1 MRTLGRK
8 IYGAQSPSAG
18 STGTRTRIVTF
29 GPKPGNRGAVD
40 SSYGSGARKETM
52 TDRAELFMRETD
64 AFSWYLEK
72 DPGLRSTIVAV
83 AWLDQRPDFD
93 LLSARLERATRLAP
107 RFRQRLLEPPGR
119 LAAPRWVGADFDLSL
134 HLHRI
139 DSPFPHTPVTVT
151 DFARI
156 QAMSGFDRSRPLWE
170 FTLVEHLVGDR
181 AALVMKV
188 HHSLTDGIGG
198 MQLASLLF
206 DTTGGAVPMDDVP
219 VPEFGRVPGTAELVR
234 ESLAY
239 DWQRV
244 SETVRHGLSNVLP
257 ATMQLARNPLRSMSD
272 TLATVRSVARFVEP
286 VPHTLSPIMT
296 GRGLDRHLDMIAV
309 DLHDL
314 KRAAKSVGGT
324 LNDAFVSSVSGGLR
338 RYHELHDASVAE
350 LRVTLPISIRKS
362 GDPVGGNRITLERFK
377 VPVGM
382 TDTAERVRVTGEQCR
397 VAGGDRAQPL
407 SDVIAGTLNLLPS
420 AVVGSMLKHVDF
432 VASNVAGVDT
442 QIFLAGAPV
451 SGYYAFGPTT
461 GSAVNATLLS
471 YNGTCC
477 VGFTID
483 TAAIS
488 DYDVLMR
495 CFREGFEE
503 VLELA
508 GDHRPVELAYG
519 PRQENAT

>member
-1 MRTLGRK
+1 
-8 IYGAQSPSAG
+8 
-18 STGTRTRIVTF
+18 
-29 GPKPGNRGAVD
+29 
-40 SSYGSGARKETM
+40 M
-52 TDRAELFMRETD
+52 TDRAELFMRDTD

-72 DPGLRSTIVAV
+72 DPGLRATIVAV

-119 LAAPRWVGADFDLSL
+119 LAAPRWIDTDFDLSL
-134 HLHRI
+134 HLRRI
-139 DSPFPHTPVTVT
+139 DSPLPHTPVTVT

-170 FTLVEHLVGDR
+170 FTLVEHLLGDR
-181 AALVMKV
+181 AAFVMKV

-206 DTTGGAVPMDDVP
+206 DTTAETPPMDDVP
-219 VPEFGRVPGTAELVR
+219 VPELERVPVTTELVR

-244 SETVRHGLSNVLP
+244 VETVRHGLSGVLP
-257 ATMQLARNPLRSMSD
+257 TTMHIARNPLRSMSD

-296 GRGLDRHLDMIAV
+296 GRSLDRHLDMIAV

-314 KRAAKSVGGT
+314 KRAGKSVGGT

-338 RYHELHDASVAE
+338 RYHELHDASVSE
-350 LRVTLPISIRKS
+350 LRITLPISIRKAD
-362 GDPVGGNRITLERFK
+362 DPVGGNRITLERFK

-382 TDTAERVRVTGEQCR
+382 VDAAERVRVTGKQCR
-397 VAGGDRAQPL
+397 VAGDDRAKPL

-420 AVVGSMLKHVDF
+420 GVVGSMLKHVDF
-432 VASNVAGVDT
+432 VASNVAGINAP
-442 QIFLAGAPV
+442 IFLAGALV
-451 SGYYAFGPTT
+451 SRYYAFGPTT

-483 TAAIS
+483 SAAVP

-503 VLELA
+503 VLELG
-508 GDHRPVELAYG
+508 GDHRPVEFAHVT
-519 PRQENAT
+519 RRENST

>member
-1 MRTLGRK
+1 
-8 IYGAQSPSAG
+8 
-18 STGTRTRIVTF
+18 
-29 GPKPGNRGAVD
+29 
-40 SSYGSGARKETM
+40 M
-52 TDRAELFMRETD
+52 TDRAELFMRDTD

-72 DPGLRSTIVAV
+72 DPGLRATIVAV
-83 AWLDQRPDFD
+83 AWLDQHPDFD

-107 RFRQRLLEPPGR
+107 RFRQRLVEPPGR
-119 LAAPRWVGADFDLSL
+119 LAAPRWIDTDFDLSL

-139 DSPFPHTPVTVT
+139 DSPLPHTPVTVA

-198 MQLASLLF
+198 MQLATLLF
-206 DTTGGAVPMDDVP
+206 DTTRETGPMGDVP
-219 VPEFGRVPGTAELVR
+219 VPESGRVPGTAQLVR

-239 DWQRV
+239 DWHRV
-244 SETVRHGLSNVLP
+244 SDTVRHGLSSALP
-257 ATMQLARNPLRSMSD
+257 TTMHIARNPLRSMSN
-272 TLATVRSVARFVEP
+272 TLAMVRSVARFVEP
-286 VPHTLSPIMT
+286 VPRTLSPIMT
-296 GRGLDRHLDMIAV
+296 GRSLDRQLDMIAV

-314 KRAAKSVGGT
+314 KKAGKSVGGT
-324 LNDAFVSSVSGGLR
+324 LNDAFVSSISGGLR
-338 RYHELHDASVAE
+338 RYHELHDISVPE
-350 LRVTLPISIRKS
+350 LRITLPISIRKAE
-362 GDPVGGNRITLERFK
+362 DPVGGNRITLERFK

-382 TDTAERVRVTGEQCR
+382 ADPAERVRVTGKQCR
-397 VAGGDRAQPL
+397 GAADDRAQPL
-407 SDVIAGTLNLLPS
+407 SDVIAGALNLLPS
-420 AVVGSMLKHVDF
+420 GVVGSMLKHVDF
-432 VASNVAGVDT
+432 LASNVAGINT
-442 QIFLAGAPV
+442 PIFLAGALV

-483 TAAIS
+483 SAAVS
-488 DYDVLMR
+488 DYNVLMR

-503 VLELA
+503 VLALA
-508 GDHRPVELAYG
+508 GDHRPVEFAYG
-519 PRQENAT
+519 SRQENSTRRE